1 MSDANFEA
9 RPGKRYSVSLMSDA
23 DFEAKSYYHGLPSK
37 PISVYH
43 TGALWKRPTGPEA
56 QRVPKEARPI
66 CDHPIADVW
75 DRLGPQVF
83 QYLDSVDVKWTTIDV
98 TRFAEVGKDAGP
110 VFIWVGVKPESLSSE
125 NAEVAAVGCKK
136 LVERFGIND
145 VEIAFRESLFTR
157 STGPRLFDYVS
168 SLHATADVRSPL
180 TPALGLQIAARAT
193 PHLEGTGGI
202 YIREGNRV
210 FVLTARHVVIPPN
223 AEPNELYSRRNVSQP
238 RRDVLLLGNQAFQDE
253 LGSITVGIERRAIL
267 VDHYR
272 EELRGLGRAEAEER
286 KTFNDKLREAE
297 AAIATLNE
305 FRREVTTRWSAE
317 GQRVLGHVA
326 LSPPISV
333 GAGPKHYTE
342 DWALIELDREKID
355 WRVFKGNVIDLGTF
369 QSISPRSS
377 SPTIIYRDYDFGR
390 RLYVEDVPPPHGSH
404 LL

>member
-1 MSDANFEA
+1 MSDADFEA
-9 RPGKRYSVSLMSDA
+9 KPGKRSSVSLMSDA
-23 DFEAKSYYHGLPSK
+23 DFEAKSYYHGLPSQ

-43 TGALWKRPTGPEA
+43 TGAPWKRPTGPEA

-75 DRLGPQVF
+75 DKLGPQVF

-110 VFIWVGVKPESLSSE
+110 VFIWVGVKPGSLSRD

-136 LVERFGIND
+136 LLEGFEITNVE
-145 VEIAFRESLFTR
+145 VAFRESLFTR
-157 STGPRLFDYVS
+157 SAGPPLFDYVPS
-168 SLHATADVRSPL
+168 SHATADVRGPL

-202 YIREGNRV
+202 YIREGGRV
-210 FVLTARHVVIPPN
+210 LVLTARHVVIPPN

-238 RRDVLLLGNQAFQDE
+238 RREVLLLGNQAFQDE
-253 LGSITVGIERRAIL
+253 LRSITVAIERQDIL
-267 VDHYR
+267 VNHYK
-272 EELRGLGRAEAEER
+272 EELKGLGKAEAKER
-286 KTFNDKLREAE
+286 NRFKYLLREAE
-297 AAIATLNE
+297 EAIATLNE
-305 FRREVTTRWSAE
+305 FRHEVTMHWSAE
-317 GQRVLGHVA
+317 GRRVLGHVA
-326 LSPPISV
+326 HSPPISV

-355 WRVFKGNVIDLGTF
+355 QRVFKGNVIDLGTF
-369 QSISPRSS
+369 RSISPRSS
-377 SPTIIYRDYDFGR
+377 SPTIIYRHQDIGR
-390 RLYVEDVPPPHGSH
+390 RLYVEDVPSPHGPH